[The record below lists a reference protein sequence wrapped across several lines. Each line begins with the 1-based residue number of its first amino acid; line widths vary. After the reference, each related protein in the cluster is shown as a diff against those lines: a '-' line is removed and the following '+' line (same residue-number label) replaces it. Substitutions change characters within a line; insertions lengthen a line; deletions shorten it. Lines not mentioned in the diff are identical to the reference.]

1 MTLIDLE
8 RRDESGQNFLTYFY
22 NHAKTVR
29 PRATKWYWYDKW
41 YRNLEWHVVPNSV
54 FLGAGSPC
62 PKGAGRQRPKN
73 FGTPTYAQTV
83 WHRATKFGVVTHVG
97 MGVFFSQGGGALAS
111 QTFWGFP
118 TCAHLLWETTT
129 KFCAVIKLHVTK
141 NFARSATNADGR
153 SVSGIANL
161 LDDLS
166 TLSIFTL
173 SLYLFISC
181 LPFASNST
189 PQSDNTSQR
198 SSKI

>member
-1 MTLIDLE
+1 MVKIFWRISIITPKRFDPE
-8 RRDESGQNFLTYFY
+8 RQNDIGMINDIGIWNDDMLC
-22 NHAKTVR
+22 
-29 PRATKWYWYDKW
+29 
-41 YRNLEWHVVPNSV
+41 LSV
-54 FLGAGSPC
+54 FLGAGNPC

-141 NFARSATNADGR
+141 NFARSARNADGR

-198 SSKI
+198 SSKL